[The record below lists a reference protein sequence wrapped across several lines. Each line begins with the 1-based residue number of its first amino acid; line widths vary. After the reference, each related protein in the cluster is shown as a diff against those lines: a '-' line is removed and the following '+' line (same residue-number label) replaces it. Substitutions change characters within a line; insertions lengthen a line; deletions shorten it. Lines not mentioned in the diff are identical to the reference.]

1 MSSKKKL
8 LVSVSGGETSMF
20 MAQWLWRHKQ
30 EEYDMIF
37 VYANTGEEN
46 EETLSFINSCSI
58 HFKIP
63 IVWVEAFV
71 HHNNRKATG
80 HDITS
85 YHKASRNGEPFEE
98 VIKKYGI
105 PNQAMMHCTRELKE
119 NPIRSYAKSIGW
131 KDYYTAIGIRTDEMG
146 RQNRNAA
153 TMKIIYPLIS
163 MIKTTKPMINF
174 YWSNM
179 PFRLDL
185 KGYEGN
191 CKTCWKKSDN
201 KLYTIAKENERK
213 FLFFG
218 KMEARYGNYIPES
231 RLKLIAERGE
241 YPIYPVRFFRGQ
253 RSVEDIVNA
262 SKSFTGIVKDD
273 SLPFPMPD
281 LFSDDTNE
289 NESCEVFSSC
299 SET

>member
-1 MSSKKKL
+1 MESKKKL

-20 MAQWLWRHKQ
+20 MAQWLWRKMQ

-37 VYANTGEEN
+37 VFANTGEEN
-46 EETLSFINSCSI
+46 EETLHFVNSCI
-58 HFKIP
+58 NHFKIP
-63 IVWVEAFV
+63 VVWVEAVV
-71 HHNNRKATG
+71 HQNERKGTE
-80 HDITS
+80 HSITS
-85 YHKASRNGEPFEE
+85 YFDASRDGQPFEE

-105 PNQAMMHCTRELKE
+105 PNMATPHCTRELKE
-119 NPIRSYAKSIGW
+119 RPINSYAKSIGW
-131 KDYYTAIGIRTDEMG
+131 DDCSLAIGIRVDEID
-146 RQNRNAA
+146 RQNAKKEQ
-153 TMKIIYPLIS
+153 MKIIYPLIS
-163 MIKTTKPMINF
+163 MFPTTKPMINF

-213 FLFFG
+213 FMFFQ
-218 KMEARYGNYIPES
+218 KMEMRYEKYVPES
-231 RLKLIAERGE
+231 RLMLMSERGE
-241 YPIYPVRFFRGQ
+241 YPKLPVRFFRGQ

-289 NESCEVFSSC
+289 NESCEVFSNC

>member
-1 MSSKKKL
+1 MKKKL

-20 MAQWLWRHKQ
+20 MAQWLWRKKQ
-30 EEYDMIF
+30 VEYDMIF
-37 VYANTGEEN
+37 VFANTGEEN
-46 EETLSFINSCSI
+46 EETLSFINSCQI

-63 IVWVEAFV
+63 IVWVEALV
-71 HHNNRKATG
+71 KHGERKSTQHNVV
-80 HDITS
+80 S
-85 YHKASRNGEPFEE
+85 YHKASREGQPFED

-131 KDYYTAIGIRTDEMG
+131 ENYETAIGIRTDEMG

-153 TMKIIYPLIS
+153 KLKIIYPLIS
-163 MIKTTKPMINF
+163 MISSTKPMINF

-218 KMEARYGNYIPES
+218 KMEARYGKFIPDS
-231 RLKLIAERGE
+231 RLKLIEERGE
-241 YPIYPVRFFRGQ
+241 IPKYPVTFFRGQ
-253 RSVEDIVNA
+253 RSVEDIIRE
-262 SKSFTGIVKDD
+262 SKNFTGFVRDD

-281 LFSDDTNE
+281 LFQDDTNDDQ
-289 NESCEVFSSC
+289 SCEVFSDC